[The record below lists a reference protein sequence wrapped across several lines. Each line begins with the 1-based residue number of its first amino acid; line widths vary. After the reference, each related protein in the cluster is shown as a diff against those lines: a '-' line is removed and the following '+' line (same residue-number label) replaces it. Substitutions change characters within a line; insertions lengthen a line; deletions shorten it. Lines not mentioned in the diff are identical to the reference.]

1 MKKVLLS
8 MAISFLLYSSFV
20 LTQSPKLDPGEA
32 TSMKTIWGKL
42 QLDGRVKL
50 DDDLCSAETVAYTV
64 ICNCSYVNETV
75 CHITHLIL
83 SSLNVTTN
91 LPLEF
96 VNFRHLKYLDIG
108 LNYFH
113 GTVPSGWA
121 TMRLSVISLLG
132 NRLSGPFPIPLTR
145 ITTLKLLIISTNHFS
160 GPLPQEIGKLT
171 LLTQLDLSSNRF
183 SGPLPA
189 ALAKL
194 TSLRSLK
201 LSDNNFTGTIPK
213 FISQLTQIETLHI
226 QGCSFEGPFPSSIS
240 DLTQLIDLRI
250 SDLKGDAVSPF
261 PQLMNTYQIVQL
273 VLRNCHINGTI
284 PDYIGG
290 HTSLRK
296 IDLSFNNLTGEI
308 PSSFSSLSHADI
320 YLTANNLTGALPE
333 WVVSSSKIF
342 DVSFNQFTWNA
353 ASGPKKCEQDPA
365 HVVESYSSS
374 TNKQNDM
381 NPCLRKD
388 FPCTK
393 KKSEQYYSLHINC
406 GDEEV
411 NINKTKYEADT
422 LRRHAFHNEGNWA
435 FSSTGNFLDG
445 DRESELYTLSN
456 TSNLHISTEDVKL
469 YQKARTSSILLT
481 YYGLCLMNGLYTV
494 KLHFAEIVFTDD
506 NSFNSLGKRVFD
518 VYVQGELKLKDFDI
532 VKEAGGAGIAV
543 IKSYVID
550 VKNNTLKVQLY
561 WAGKGTT
568 AIPSDGSYGPII
580 SAISVDPRFKP
591 RKFTKKNKIGLIAG
605 TVGGGIVFLS
615 IIVIVILWRKG
626 YLVPEDTAEEL
637 QGIDLQTGKFT
648 QRKLAYA
655 TNNFNPSNK
664 LGEGGFGAVYQG
676 RLSDG
681 TIIAVKQLSS
691 TSRQGA
697 REFVNEIGVITALRH
712 PNLVRLYG
720 CCVEGNSK
728 SLVYEYMENNSLT
741 HTLLGDDQVKK
752 SMLTWPVRFNIL
764 IGIARGLTYL
774 HEESDLRIIHRDVKA
789 SNILL
794 DENFNAKISDFGL
807 AKLNDD
813 GNTHINTR
821 IVGTKGYMA
830 PEYAMRGHLTPKAD
844 VFSFGILA
852 LEIVSGISCN
862 KYFSY
867 ETETETSINVFDW
880 AWLLHQKGNLLELVD
895 PDLRPE
901 YSSEEALRVIHIA
914 FLCTKTSAFARPT
927 MSQTLSVLEGR
938 TNIQDLENQLR
949 PSTSEQDYRTLRREL
964 WPDYNET
971 RPTSG
976 EPPTTESLVTESFV
990 TESFIVESS

>member
-1 MKKVLLS
+1 MT
-8 MAISFLLYSSFV
+8 FV
-20 LTQSPKLDPGEA
+20 PIIDHRFFP
-32 TSMKTIWGKL
+32 
-42 QLDGRVKL
+42 
-50 DDDLCSAETVAYTV
+50 LC
-64 ICNCSYVNETV
+64 
-75 CHITHLIL
+75 
-83 SSLNVTTN
+83 
-91 LPLEF
+91 
-96 VNFRHLKYLDIG
+96 
-108 LNYFH
+108 
-113 GTVPSGWA
+113 
-121 TMRLSVISLLG
+121 
-132 NRLSGPFPIPLTR
+132 IPR
-145 ITTLKLLIISTNHFS
+145 
-160 GPLPQEIGKLT
+160 
-171 LLTQLDLSSNRF
+171 DLSSNRF

-201 LSDNNFTGTIPK
+201 LSDNNFTGTILK
-213 FISQLTQIETLHI
+213 FISQLAQLETLHI

-240 DLTQLIDLRI
+240 HLTQLIDLRI

-296 IDLSFNNLTGEI
+296 IDLSFNSLTGEI
-308 PSSFSSLSHADI
+308 PPSFWRLKGVDI
-320 YLTANNLTGALPE
+320 YLMENKLSGTLP
-333 WVVSSSKIF
+333 VSVFSSSNVM
-342 DVSFNQFTWNA
+342 DVSFNNFTWDPT
-353 ASGPKKCEQDPA
+353 SGPKKCEYLTKKCEQPTLN
-365 HVVESYSSS
+365 VVESYSSS
-374 TNKQNDM
+374 TNKQKNM
-381 NPCLRKD
+381 KACLRKD
-388 FPCTK
+388 FPCNK
-393 KKSEQYYSLHINC
+393 KPYQMYSDLYINC
-406 GDEEV
+406 GGEEV
-411 NINKTKYEADT
+411 NMNNTTIKFEEDT
-422 LRRHAFHNEGNWA
+422 STNRAYYNAAGKWA
-435 FSSTGNFLDG
+435 FNSRGDFRDG
-445 DRESELYTLSN
+445 DRETEVYILSN
-456 TSNLHISTEDVKL
+456 TSNLHNISKEEYEIYT
-469 YQKARTSSILLT
+469 KARTASISLT
-481 YYGLCLMNGLYTV
+481 YYGLCLMNGQYTV
-494 KLHFAEIVFTDD
+494 RLHFAEIVFTDD
-506 NSFNSLGKRVFD
+506 NSFNSLGRRVFD
-518 VYVQGELKLKDFDI
+518 VYVQGVLKEKDFDI
-532 VKEAGGAGIAV
+532 VKEAGGAGIAL
-543 IKSYVID
+543 IKTYPAE
-550 VKNNTLKVQLY
+550 VKSNTLKVQLY

-568 AIPSDGSYGPII
+568 AIPFDGSYGPII
-580 SAISVDPRFKP
+580 SAISVDPNFNPIQSMNKQNKP
-591 RKFTKKNKIGLIAG
+591 PPDFMQKYKIGLIVGAI
-605 TVGGGIVFLS
+605 GGGILIV

-626 YLVPEDTAEEL
+626 YIFVPAEEL

-764 IGIARGLTYL
+764 IGIARGLSYL

-895 PDLRPE
+895 PDLRLE
-901 YSSEEALRVIHIA
+901 YSSEEALRVIRIA